1 MTDEKSP
8 APAVTRA
15 AAIMTVL
22 AEGGPSGL
30 TEIARTLDLAKSSTL
45 NLLIALEQS
54 DLVRRGPEGYSLG
67 RRTVELG
74 GAYVRGFDLVRE
86 FYRVCAS
93 DASLQNELCQIAA
106 LHGDSVLYLARHEGR
121 APLRLSASIGDRFPA
136 SITAVGNILLAQL
149 SDDEVRELY
158 PDRASLPIWTDRS
171 VASVGAL
178 LDKLAATRER
188 GYSIDDR
195 ETNPGV
201 YGMALLIPG
210 RRPGDEALALGVSMM
225 EAMATEKARQATL
238 DHLREARSHLASPQH
253 IFARTAEGTP
263 IPPGV

>member
-1 MTDEKSP
+1 MSEEKSP

-22 AEGGPSGL
+22 AESGPAGL
-30 TEIARTLDLAKSSTL
+30 TEIARTLGLAKSSTL
-45 NLLIALEQS
+45 NLMIALEQS
-54 DLVRRGPEGYSLG
+54 ELVRRGADGYSLG

-93 DASLQNELCQIAA
+93 DPSLQNELCQIAA

-149 SDDEVRELY
+149 SDDEVLEIY
-158 PDRASLPIWTDRS
+158 PDKASLPIWTDRS
-171 VASVGAL
+171 VSSVGAL
-178 LDKLAATRER
+178 LDKLAVTRER
-188 GYSIDDR
+188 GYSVDDR

-201 YGMALLIPG
+201 YAMALLIPG
-210 RRPGDEALALGVSMM
+210 RRVGDEPLALGVSMM
-225 EAMATEKARQATL
+225 EAMATERARRETL
-238 DHLREARSHLASPQH
+238 EHLREARAHLASPQQ
-253 IFARTAEGTP
+253 IFSQDGNAGPAGR
-263 IPPGV
+263 